1 MTNFAHLSTAIVIL
15 NERKYRKARE
25 FVKIAPGAR
34 DDHDPPS
41 RERKRVTILAGSG
54 FHARWARTVE
64 PPLTA
69 ASPQRP
75 PLYIGHFFLS
85 RRKVH

>member
-1 MTNFAHLSTAIVIL
+1 MEKLSAFYYILLNIVANYSMTNFADLSTVIVIL

-41 RERKRVTILAGSG
+41 RERK
-54 FHARWARTVE
+54 
-64 PPLTA
+64 
-69 ASPQRP
+69 
-75 PLYIGHFFLS
+75 
-85 RRKVH
+85 